1 MDGVAQV
8 LSCLKSFLP
17 DDAHHQKKIYQHM
30 DRADRLRVRG
40 ERTVSDDLSPRACE
54 VGSQMEA
61 AVGRGGRQSVGIGA
75 EEGEVMDGG
84 GVTEAGS
91 LGFSK
96 QPMDHMGTER
106 PLMCY
111 MGTGCSS

>member
-1 MDGVAQV
+1 MERIDCACAASDTRLGRGV
-8 LSCLKSFLP
+8 S
-17 DDAHHQKKIYQHM
+17 
-30 DRADRLRVRG
+30 
-40 ERTVSDDLSPRACE
+40 DLSPSACQ